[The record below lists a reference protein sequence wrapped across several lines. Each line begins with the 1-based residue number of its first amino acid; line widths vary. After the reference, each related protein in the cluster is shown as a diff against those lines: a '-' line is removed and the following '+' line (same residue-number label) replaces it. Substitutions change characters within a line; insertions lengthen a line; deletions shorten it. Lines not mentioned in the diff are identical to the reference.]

1 MEYEASSEQLWAVF
15 FTAQLIEM
23 QSKHPVLEQVDLVI
37 EGGVGYGKA
46 LRRVIADVFPSALYV
61 GVDLAS
67 WQSESIKTT
76 LPDLMLESISGTNPP
91 LLLANCFDY
100 HLVKDICQKTS
111 RVNPILIAVN
121 ADGALTSYWL
131 QGDYQKRDDY
141 IPETEWFTPQV
152 PYNAQIFLR
161 RSGDHWDDL
170 KKGRWPDY
178 LNKAR
183 HEADIFGWTQHRMQS
198 GLAFIRE

>member
-76 LPDLMLESISGTNPP
+76 LPDQMLESIIGANPP

-121 ADGALTSYWL
+121 ADGALTSYL
-131 QGDYQKRDDY
+131 QPAPTLK
-141 IPETEWFTPQV
+141 
-152 PYNAQIFLR
+152 LR
-161 RSGDHWDDL
+161 RRVVAEHFPGEL
-170 KKGRWPDY
+170 EELYAGET
-178 LNKAR
+178 LNRA
-183 HEADIFGWTQHRMQS
+183 AGV
-198 GLAFIRE
+198 